1 MRKDYDDGE
10 DILGV
15 GRIEPKK
22 PVAKKTKTYSVP
34 ASSRRSKKEPAKWSA
49 MDLGG
54 EFSSRVSQRFPSY
67 LGQANPVLCAKVF
80 GNLMKTKGIPPTEIL
95 AAMDLFFDDDRNFN
109 DIGSGVPLWLKF
121 LRSFPY
127 IQEQAKRAAGNSE
140 FDWEEEANSV

>member
-1 MRKDYDDGE
+1 VRKDYDDGE

-15 GRIEPKK
+15 GKIEQKK

-34 ASSRRSKKEPAKWSA
+34 VSSRRGKKEPAKWSP

-54 EFSSRVSQRFPSY
+54 EFSSRVSQRFPTY
-67 LGQANPVLCAKVF
+67 LGQANAVVCAKVF
-80 GNLMKTKGIPPTEIL
+80 GRLMKTKGIPPTEIL

-109 DIGSGVPLWLKF
+109 DIGAGIPLWLKF
-121 LRSFPY
+121 IRSFPY
-127 IQEQAKRAAGNSE
+127 IQEQAKRTVENDT